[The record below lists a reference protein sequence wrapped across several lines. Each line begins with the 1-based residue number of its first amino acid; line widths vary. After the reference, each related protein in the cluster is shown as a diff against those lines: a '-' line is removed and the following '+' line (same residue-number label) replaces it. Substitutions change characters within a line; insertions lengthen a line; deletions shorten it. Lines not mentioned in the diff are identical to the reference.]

1 MGFRAVAVCIAFS
14 DDACAPSL
22 GGDEHAKE
30 VLHLANELLDRPVGQ
45 HVCDVHRL
53 SAIRHD
59 DPLLPCAPDG
69 IVLGADVETKRFEQ
83 PFDHDDE
90 KGLRGKGGVALH
102 VHLLVGVDKAP
113 LGGERRDALAVV
125 CHFVDLRSFVYS
137 DVFAPPSPV
146 DHGSLVGRHLVGGG
160 IDGKHHGLCVSVA
173 SAVCELPVEPHV
185 ADVWIENKFGVGVLL
200 TICLFEDTSQP
211 SDCGESPL
219 VFRDDIVQ
227 LIDI

>member
-1 MGFRAVAVCIAFS
+1 M
-14 DDACAPSL
+14 
-22 GGDEHAKE
+22 
-30 VLHLANELLDRPVGQ
+30 
-45 HVCDVHRL
+45 HRL

-102 VHLLVGVDKAP
+102 VLLLVGVDIAP
-113 LGGERRDALAVV
+113 LCGERRDASAVV
-125 CHFVDLRSFVYS
+125 CHLIDFRSFVDS

-160 IDGKHHGLCVSVA
+160 IDGNHHGLCVSVA
-173 SAVCELPVEPHV
+173 SAVRKLSVEPHG
-185 ADVWIENKFGVGVLL
+185 ADVVIKNKVGVGVLL
-200 TICLFEDTSQP
+200 TICLFEDASQP

-227 LIDI
+227 LINI